1 MTVPITDVEIR
12 PLRFTDRLPRMR
24 AFLEGLGLRT
34 RIESE
39 RGGWADLV
47 AGAGMV
53 ALHDTATS
61 ATAGRPGETRLSFE
75 AADLAALAERLDG
88 AGLTDVAVWDEAYGR
103 VLSVDVGGE
112 RIWVDERATDLY
124 GYRSHDPEPGGSLAV
139 TPVLVVP
146 DEKPWRRFLDAVG
159 GTAPDLVGYEPGA
172 FDVRLEF
179 RTTEPLD
186 ALGQRLGVSVED
198 GVLVLT
204 DPDGCRVRITRIT
217 RITG

>member
-1 MTVPITDVEIR
+1 MTLPSTDVEIR

-24 AFLEGLGLRT
+24 EFLEQLGLRT

-39 RGGWADLV
+39 RGGWADLI

-53 ALHDTATS
+53 ALHDAATS
-61 ATAGRPGETRLSFE
+61 DTGGRPGQTRLSFE
-75 AADLAALAERLDG
+75 AGDLAVLVERLER
-88 AGLTDVAVWDEAYGR
+88 AGLADVAVWDEAYGR

-146 DEKPWRRFLDAVG
+146 DETPWRVFLDAVG
-159 GTAPDLVGYEPGA
+159 GTSPELVRYEPGE

-179 RTTEPLD
+179 RAAEPLD
-186 ALGQRLGVSVED
+186 ALRQRLGGSFD
-198 GVLVLT
+198 GRALVVT
-204 DPDGCRVRITRIT
+204 DPDGCRVRITA
-217 RITG
+217 